1 MLQVF
6 RFPCV
11 AHLAF
16 RHAPMQILQGEAT
29 SSTISTFATEAPVLR
44 ELASLVPSQLNE
56 QRIDD
61 TKGIE

>member
-1 MLQVF
+1 
-6 RFPCV
+6 
-11 AHLAF
+11 
-16 RHAPMQILQGEAT
+16 MQILQGEAT